1 MQKRWQKLIFS
12 ALLCGGLI
20 IPQLSQANTSQRQDV
35 KSFIDRIAN
44 EHGFKRDD
52 LKQMFDQIEIQ
63 PAIID
68 AMNRPYESKPWFQYR
83 PIFVTQ
89 ARIDEGVKFLQEN
102 HQTLKQAEQKYGVP
116 AEIITAILG
125 VETRYGRYRGKY
137 RVVDALATLGFD
149 YPRRSKFFLKE
160 LEAFLLL
167 SREENFDPLTITS
180 SYAGAM
186 GKPQFM
192 PSSYRMYAVDFDGD
206 GVRDLLDNSAD
217 AIGSIA
223 NYLSRHGW
231 LRDQPIAVK
240 TKTTRQAPQKM
251 GKLKKPSKSVQHW
264 LDKGYK
270 PIEATAQ
277 QLKADLIVLEN
288 KQGPEY
294 WLGLQNFYSITRYNH
309 SELYAMAVF
318 QLSQGIKQ
326 QHQTGQSQVQA
337 ELRNK

>member
-1 MQKRWQKLIFS
+1 MQKRWQKLILS
-12 ALLCGGLI
+12 MLLCGSLI
-20 IPQLSQANTSQRQDV
+20 SPQLSQANTAQRQDV
-35 KSFIDRIAN
+35 KNFIDRLAK
-44 EHGFKRDD
+44 EHNFKRDD
-52 LKQMFDQIEIQ
+52 LKKMFEQVEIQ
-63 PAIID
+63 QKIID
-68 AMNRPYESKPWFQYR
+68 AMNRPYEGKPWHQYR

-89 ARIDEGVKFLQEN
+89 TRIDEGAKFLQEN
-102 HQTLKQAEQKYGVP
+102 YKVLKQAEQKYGVP
-116 AEIITAILG
+116 VEIITAILG
-125 VETRYGRYRGKY
+125 VETRYGRHRGKY

-149 YPRRSKFFLKE
+149 YPRRSKFFLRE

-167 SREENFDPLTITS
+167 SREENFDPLAITS

-206 GVRDLLDNSAD
+206 DVRDLLDNSAD

-231 LRDQPIAVK
+231 QRNQPIAIK
-240 TKTTRQAPQKM
+240 TNATQQAPQKM
-251 GKLKKPSKSVQHW
+251 GKLKKPSKPIQHW
-264 LDKGYK
+264 QDKGHL
-270 PIEATAQ
+270 PAEATAQ
-277 QLKADLIVLEN
+277 MLKAELIVLEN

-326 QHQTGQSQVQA
+326 QYQAGQSQAHA
-337 ELRNK
+337 E

>member
-1 MQKRWQKLIFS
+1 MQTRWYKLVIS
-12 ALLCGGLI
+12 AVLCGTLI
-20 IPQLSQANTSQRQDV
+20 SPQLGQANTTQRQDV
-35 KSFIDRIAN
+35 KDFIDRLAS
-44 EHGFKRDD
+44 EHNFRYDD
-52 LKQMFDQIEIQ
+52 LRQLFDQIEIR
-63 PAIID
+63 PEIIE
-68 AMNRPYESKPWFQYR
+68 AMNRPYEGKPWFQYR

-89 ARIDEGVKFLQEN
+89 ARISEGATFLREN
-102 HQTLKQAEQKYGVP
+102 YKTLKQAEQKYGVP

-149 YPRRSKFFLKE
+149 YPRRSRFFLKE

-167 SREENFDPLTITS
+167 SREEGFDPLTISS

-206 GVRDLLDNSAD
+206 GRRDLLDNSAD

-231 LRDQPIAVK
+231 QRGQPITVK
-240 TKTTRQAPQKM
+240 TNPAAQAPQKM
-251 GKLKKPSKSVQHW
+251 GKLKKPSKPVQHW
-264 LDKGYK
+264 QDKGYL
-270 PIEATAQ
+270 PAETTAQ
-277 QLKADLIVLEN
+277 QLKAELIVLEN
-288 KQGPEY
+288 QQGPEY
-294 WLGLQNFYSITRYNH
+294 WLGLQNFYAITRYNH
-309 SELYAMAVF
+309 SALYAMAVF

-326 QHQTGQSQVQA
+326 QYQASQSQVQA
-337 ELRNK
+337 E

>member
-1 MQKRWQKLIFS
+1 MQKRWQKLILS
-12 ALLCGGLI
+12 ALLCSVVI
-20 IPQLSQANTSQRQDV
+20 TPQLGQANTAQRQDV
-35 KSFIDRIAN
+35 QAFIDRLATK
-44 EHGFKRDD
+44 HDFKRDE
-52 LKQMFDQIEIQ
+52 LKKIFDQIEIK
-63 PAIID
+63 AEIID
-68 AMNRPYESKPWFQYR
+68 AMNRPYEGKPWHQYR

-89 ARIDEGVKFLQEN
+89 ARIDEGAKFLQEN
-102 HQTLKQAEQKYGVP
+102 YQVLKQAEQQYGVP
-116 AEIITAILG
+116 TEVITAILG

-167 SREENFDPLTITS
+167 SREENFDPLAITS

-231 LRDQPIAVK
+231 QRNQPVAIK
-240 TKTTRQAPQKM
+240 TKATQQGPQKM
-251 GKLKKPSKSVQHW
+251 GKLKKPSKPVQHW
-264 LDKGYK
+264 LDKGYQ
-270 PIEATAQ
+270 PVETTAQ

-288 KQGPEY
+288 TQGPEY

-326 QHQTGQSQVQA
+326 QHQASQSQA
-337 ELRNK
+337 FTE

>member
-1 MQKRWQKLIFS
+1 MQKRWQKLILS
-12 ALLCGGLI
+12 AALCGAMIGPSLG
-20 IPQLSQANTSQRQDV
+20 QANTAQRQDV
-35 KSFIDRIAN
+35 KAFIDRIAS
-44 EHGFKRDD
+44 EHDFKHDD
-52 LKQMFDQIEIQ
+52 LKQLFGQIEIQ
-63 PAIID
+63 PEIIE
-68 AMNRPYESKPWFQYR
+68 AMNRPYEGKPWHQYR
-83 PIFVTQ
+83 PIFVTE
-89 ARIDEGVKFLQEN
+89 ARISEGATFLQEN
-102 HQTLKQAEQKYGVP
+102 YKTLKQAEQEYGVP

-167 SREENFDPLTITS
+167 SREEKFDPLAISS

-231 LRDQPIAVK
+231 QRGQPVAVK
-240 TKTTRQAPQKM
+240 TETAQQGPQKM
-251 GKLKKPSKSVQHW
+251 GKLKKPSKPVQHW
-264 LDKGYK
+264 QNKGYQ
-270 PIEATAQ
+270 PTETTAE

-288 KQGPEY
+288 KQAPEY
-294 WLGLQNFYSITRYNH
+294 WLGLQNFYAITRYNH

-326 QHQTGQSQVQA
+326 KYQTGQSQARA
-337 ELRNK
+337 E

>member
-1 MQKRWQKLIFS
+1 MQKKWQKLILS
-12 ALLCGGLI
+12 ALLCSGLI
-20 IPQLSQANTSQRQDV
+20 SPQLSLANTAQRQDV
-35 KSFIDRIAN
+35 QAFIDRLASKHN
-44 EHGFKRDD
+44 FQRDE
-52 LKQMFDQIEIQ
+52 LTQMFGQVEIQ
-63 PAIID
+63 AAIID
-68 AMNRPYESKPWFQYR
+68 AMNRPYEGKPWFQYR

-89 ARIDEGVKFLQEN
+89 ARIDEGAKFLQEN
-102 HQTLKQAEQKYGVP
+102 YKVLKQAEQKYGVP
-116 AEIITAILG
+116 TEVITAILG

-167 SREENFDPLTITS
+167 SREEKFDPLAIAS

-240 TKTTRQAPQKM
+240 TKATQQGPQKM
-251 GKLKKPSKSVQHW
+251 GKLKKPSKPVQHW
-264 LDKGYK
+264 LDKGYQ
-270 PIEATAQ
+270 PAEVTSE
-277 QLKADLIVLEN
+277 QLKADLIVLET

-326 QHQTGQSQVQA
+326 QHQAGQSQAQS
-337 ELRNK
+337 E

>member
-1 MQKRWQKLIFS
+1 MHKRWQKPILS
-12 ALLCGGLI
+12 ALLCGTLI
-20 IPQLSQANTSQRQDV
+20 APQLGQANTAQRQDV
-35 KSFIDRIAN
+35 NAFIDRLTSK
-44 EHGFKRDD
+44 HDFKRDE
-52 LKQMFDQIEIQ
+52 LEKMFAQVELQ
-63 PAIID
+63 AKIID
-68 AMNRPYESKPWFQYR
+68 AMNRPYEGKPWHQYR
-83 PIFVTQ
+83 PIFVTR
-89 ARIDEGVKFLQEN
+89 ARINEGAKFLQEN
-102 HQTLKQAEQKYGVP
+102 YQTLKQAEQKYGVP

-137 RVVDALATLGFD
+137 RVIDALATLGFD

-167 SREENFDPLTITS
+167 SREEGFEPLAITS

-223 NYLSRHGW
+223 NYLARHGW
-231 LRDQPIAVK
+231 QRNQPIAVK
-240 TKTTRQAPQKM
+240 TTAAQQGPQKM
-251 GKLKKPSKSVQHW
+251 GKLKKPRQPVQHW
-264 LDKGYK
+264 LDKGYQ
-270 PIEATAQ
+270 PIATTAP

-294 WLGLQNFYSITRYNH
+294 WLGLQ
-309 SELYAMAVF
+309 
-318 QLSQGIKQ
+318 
-326 QHQTGQSQVQA
+326 
-337 ELRNK
+337 

>member
-1 MQKRWQKLIFS
+1 MQKTWQKLIIS

-20 IPQLSQANTSQRQDV
+20 SPQLGQANTAQRQDV
-35 KSFIDRIAN
+35 KNFIDRLADK
-44 EHGFKRDD
+44 HDFKRDD
-52 LKQMFDQIEIQ
+52 LTKMFGQVEIKSE
-63 PAIID
+63 IID
-68 AMNRPYESKPWFQYR
+68 AMNRPYEGKPWHQYR

-89 ARIDEGVKFLQEN
+89 ARIDEGAKFLGEN
-102 HQTLKQAEQKYGVP
+102 LQILKQAQQKYGVP
-116 AEIITAILG
+116 AEVITAILG

-167 SREENFDPLTITS
+167 SREEGFDPLAISS

-192 PSSYRMYAVDFDGD
+192 PSSYRMYAIDFDGD

-231 LRDQPIAVK
+231 QRDHPIAIQ
-240 TKTTRQAPQKM
+240 TNATPQAPQKM
-251 GKLKKPSKSVQHW
+251 GKLKKPSKPIQHW
-264 LDKGYK
+264 QDQGYQ
-270 PIEATAQ
+270 PAETTAG

-294 WLGLQNFYSITRYNH
+294 WFGLQNFYAITRYNH

-318 QLSQGIKQ
+318 QLSQGIKTHYQ
-326 QHQTGQSQVQA
+326 AGQSQAHA
-337 ELRNK
+337 E

>member
-1 MQKRWQKLIFS
+1 MQKRWQKLILS
-12 ALLCGGLI
+12 AALCGAMIG
-20 IPQLSQANTSQRQDV
+20 PSPGQANTAQRQDV
-35 KSFIDRIAN
+35 KAFIDRLAS
-44 EHGFKRDD
+44 EHDFKHDD
-52 LKQMFDQIEIQ
+52 LKQLFGQIEIQ
-63 PAIID
+63 PEIIE
-68 AMNRPYESKPWFQYR
+68 AMNRPYEGKPWFEYR
-83 PIFVTQ
+83 PIFVTE
-89 ARIDEGVKFLQEN
+89 ARISEGATFLQEN
-102 HQTLKQAEQKYGVP
+102 YQTLKQAEQEYGVP
-116 AEIITAILG
+116 TEIITAILG

-167 SREENFDPLTITS
+167 SREESFDPLAITS

-206 GVRDLLDNSAD
+206 GSRDLLDNSAD

-231 LRDQPIAVK
+231 QRDQPVAIK
-240 TKTTRQAPQKM
+240 TSAGQQAPQKM
-251 GKLKKPSKSVQHW
+251 GKLKKPRKSIQHW
-264 LDKGYK
+264 QNQGYK
-270 PIEATAQ
+270 PVKSAPE
-277 QLKADLIVLEN
+277 QLSAELIVLETT
-288 KQGPEY
+288 QAPEY

-326 QHQTGQSQVQA
+326 QHQANQSQAHA
-337 ELRNK
+337 E

>member
-1 MQKRWQKLIFS
+1 MRKTWQQ
-12 ALLCGGLI
+12 LLLSSVLCAAI
-20 IPQLSQANTSQRQDV
+20 ITPHLSQANTAQRQDV
-35 KSFIDRIAN
+35 KAFIERLAT
-44 EHGFKRDD
+44 EHDFKQTD
-52 LKQMFDQIEIQ
+52 LQQMFSQVELQ
-63 PAIID
+63 QEIID
-68 AMNRPYESKPWFQYR
+68 AMNRPYEGKPWYQYR

-89 ARIDEGVKFLQEN
+89 ARIDEGAAFLQEN
-102 HQTLKQAEQKYGVP
+102 YGTLKQAEQKYGVP

-137 RVVDALATLGFD
+137 RVLDSLATLGFD
-149 YPRRSKFFLKE
+149 YPRRSKFFLRE

-167 SREENFDPLTITS
+167 SREEKFDPLTITS

-192 PSSYRMYAVDFDGD
+192 PSSYRMYAVDFDDD

-217 AIGSIA
+217 AIGSVA
-223 NYLSRHGW
+223 NYLARHGW
-231 LRDQPIAVK
+231 QRNQPIAVK
-240 TKTTRQAPQKM
+240 AETTQQGPQKM
-251 GKLKKPSKSVQHW
+251 GKLKKPSKPIQHW
-264 LDKGYK
+264 QDKGYQ
-270 PIEATAQ
+270 PAEATAE

-294 WLGLQNFYSITRYNH
+294 WLGLQNFYAITRYNH

-326 QHQTGQSQVQA
+326 QHLTGQSQAHA
-337 ELRNK
+337 EPK

>member
-1 MQKRWQKLIFS
+1 MQKKWQKLILS
-12 ALLCGGLI
+12 ALLCGSLI
-20 IPQLSQANTSQRQDV
+20 SPQLSQANTSQRQDV
-35 KSFIDRIAN
+35 KDFIDRLSK
-44 EHGFKRDD
+44 EHNFKRDD
-52 LKQMFDQIEIQ
+52 LRQIFDQVEIQ
-63 PAIID
+63 QEIID
-68 AMNRPYESKPWFQYR
+68 AMNRPYEGKPWHQYR

-89 ARIDEGVKFLQEN
+89 TRIDEGAKFLQEN
-102 HQTLKQAEQKYGVP
+102 YKVLKQAEQKYGVP
-116 AEIITAILG
+116 VEIITAILG
-125 VETRYGRYRGKY
+125 VETRYGRHRGKY

-149 YPRRSKFFLKE
+149 YPRRSKFFLRE

-167 SREENFDPLTITS
+167 SREESFEPLAITS

-231 LRDQPIAVK
+231 QRNQPIAVK
-240 TKTTRQAPQKM
+240 TNSIQQAPQKM
-251 GKLKKPSKSVQHW
+251 GKLKKPSKPIQHW
-264 LDKGYK
+264 QNKGYL
-270 PIEATAQ
+270 PAEATAQ
-277 QLKADLIVLEN
+277 TLKAELIVLEN

-326 QHQTGQSQVQA
+326 QYQAGQPQA
-337 ELRNK
+337 HAE

>member
-1 MQKRWQKLIFS
+1 MRKKWQQLFLS
-12 ALLCGGLI
+12 SVLCAAVI
-20 IPQLSQANTSQRQDV
+20 TPQLSQANTAQRQDV
-35 KSFIDRIAN
+35 KDFIDRLATQ
-44 EHGFKRDD
+44 HDFKHTE
-52 LKQMFDQIEIQ
+52 LKQMFSQVEIQ
-63 PAIID
+63 PEIID
-68 AMNRPYESKPWFQYR
+68 AMNRPYEGKPWHQYR

-89 ARIDEGVKFLQEN
+89 ARIDEGAKFLQEN
-102 HQTLKQAEQKYGVP
+102 YDTLKQAEQKYGVP
-116 AEIITAILG
+116 VEIITAILG

-137 RVVDALATLGFD
+137 RVVDSLATLGFD

-167 SREENFDPLTITS
+167 SREENFDPLAITS

-192 PSSYRMYAVDFDGD
+192 PSSYRMYAVDFDDD

-231 LRDQPIAVK
+231 QRNQPIAVK
-240 TKTTRQAPQKM
+240 TEATQQGPQKM
-251 GKLKKPSKSVQHW
+251 GKLRKPSKPVQHW
-264 LDKGYK
+264 LDKGYQ
-270 PIEATAQ
+270 PAEATTE

-294 WLGLQNFYSITRYNH
+294 WLGLQNFYAITRYNH

-326 QHQTGQSQVQA
+326 QHLAGQAQA
-337 ELRNK
+337 HAEPN

>member
-1 MQKRWQKLIFS
+1 MQKRWPKLILS
-12 ALLCGGLI
+12 ALLCGALI
-20 IPQLSQANTSQRQDV
+20 GPSLGQANTAQRQDV
-35 KSFIDRIAN
+35 KAFIDRLAN
-44 EHGFKRDD
+44 QHNFNRDD
-52 LKQMFDQIEIQ
+52 LKQLFGQVEIQ
-63 PAIID
+63 PEIIE
-68 AMNRPYESKPWFQYR
+68 AMNRPYEGKPWHQYR

-89 ARIDEGVKFLQEN
+89 ARIDEGAIFLQEN
-102 HQTLKQAEQKYGVP
+102 LAILKQAEQTYGVP
-116 AEIITAILG
+116 TEIITAILG

-167 SREENFDPLTITS
+167 SREEKFDPLAITS

-231 LRDQPIAVK
+231 QRNQPIAVK
-240 TKTTRQAPQKM
+240 TKTGQKAPQKM
-251 GKLKKPSKSVQHW
+251 GKLKKPSKPVKHW
-264 LDKGYK
+264 QDKGYL
-270 PIEATAQ
+270 PAETTAQ
-277 QLKADLIVLEN
+277 QLKAELIVLEN
-288 KQGPEY
+288 EQGPEY

-326 QHQTGQSQVQA
+326 QYQTGQSQALA
-337 ELRNK
+337 E